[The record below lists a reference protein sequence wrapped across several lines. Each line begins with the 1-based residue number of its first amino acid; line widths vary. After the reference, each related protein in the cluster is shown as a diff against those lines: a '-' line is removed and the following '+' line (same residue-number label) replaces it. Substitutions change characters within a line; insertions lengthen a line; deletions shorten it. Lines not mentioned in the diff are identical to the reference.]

1 MTRDDRLRVLV
12 LSRSYPSDVL
22 PHLGLWV
29 ERPTQL
35 LDSCCDVRVVAATP
49 WCPPLPD
56 VGPLRQYV
64 RFRRIPRRETRAG
77 IAVERPRFLTGPG
90 TTLYAFDAASQA
102 LALRRMVDRIRSE
115 FPFDLIHAHMIYPEG
130 AVAHRLARRYGVPF
144 VVTEHAPWTDVWFRS
159 GRVRSD
165 ALAAG
170 RAAASLLA
178 VSTSVRDTIVAH
190 GVDPDRIDV
199 VPIGVDPDR
208 FALGPADARRPDQV
222 LFVGW
227 PNFTKGLDVLLL
239 AMALLAERGSAARLL
254 VAGGALYRHTRIQEE
269 KLRRL
274 AVNLGLQERVT
285 FLGARPHE
293 EVARLMRESA
303 VLVLPSRAESFG
315 AVLIEALASG
325 TPVVA
330 TRCGGPEDV
339 VTEDVGV
346 LVPRE
351 DPLALAEAIESILA
365 QPGRYSPTELRRYA
379 VSRFG
384 LERVVGRV
392 CDRYR
397 ALVEN
402 QASP

>member
-1 MTRDDRLRVLV
+1 MTRDDPLRVLV

-35 LDSCCDVRVVAATP
+35 LASRCGVRVVAATP
-49 WCPPLPD
+49 WCPWLPD

-90 TTLYAFDAASQA
+90 TSLYAFDAASQA
-102 LALRRMVDRIRSE
+102 LALRKTVDRIRAT

-130 AVAHRLARRYGVPF
+130 AVAHGLARRYGVPF

-159 GRVRSD
+159 GRVRSA

-170 RAAASLLA
+170 REAASLLA

-190 GVDPDRIDV
+190 GVDPARVSV
-199 VPIGVDPDR
+199 VPIGVDPER
-208 FALGPADARRPDQV
+208 FPLGTADERRPDQV

-227 PNFTKGLDVLLL
+227 PNFTKGLDVLLR
-239 AMALLAERGSAARLL
+239 AMALLGERGSSARLL
-254 VAGGALYRHTRIQEE
+254 VAGGALYRHTRLQQEQ
-269 KLRRL
+269 LQRL
-274 AVNLGLQERVT
+274 AIELGLRERVT
-285 FLGARPHE
+285 FLGARPHD

-315 AVLIEALASG
+315 AVLVEALASG

-330 TRCGGPEDV
+330 TRCGGPEDI
-339 VTEDVGV
+339 VTPGDGE
-346 LVPRE
+346 LVE
-351 DPLALAEAIESILA
+351 IGEAEALARAITSVLRD
-365 QPGRYSPTELRRYA
+365 PGRFRPEDLRQRA
-379 VSRFG
+379 
-384 LERVVGRV
+384 LERFSWATVVGRIV
-392 CDRYR
+392 TAYGEV
-397 ALVEN
+397 A
-402 QASP
+402 